1 MFSNYCTARS
11 VRFDRQA
18 DHLCVRTSGLGLVQF
33 LFCIITNI
41 FLLYGNKS
49 KSVHR
54 IEGRTGQR
62 FCHMSLPLS
71 VLPDSTV
78 REKDL
83 RDVVEQM
90 PDTPRAQQR
99 LVYCT
104 SMLIALGQDP
114 VGDGRTL

>member
-1 MFSNYCTARS
+1 MPHLATCSQITVLLGLYVPNLLK
-11 VRFDRQA
+11 RQA

-62 FCHMSLPLS
+62 FCPMSLPLS

-104 SMLIALGQDP
+104 SM
-114 VGDGRTL
+114 